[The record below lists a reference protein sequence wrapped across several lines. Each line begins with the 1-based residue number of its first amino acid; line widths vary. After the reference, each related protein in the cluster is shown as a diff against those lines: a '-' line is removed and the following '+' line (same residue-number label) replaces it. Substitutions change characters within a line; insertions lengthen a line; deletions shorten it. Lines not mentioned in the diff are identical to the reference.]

1 MPRRLAAIVFT
12 DLVGS
17 TELAQ
22 TNEAVALDTVRE
34 QERLVRPLVERQR
47 GRWVKSMGD
56 GMLFEFPTARAAVEF
71 AVEFLKS
78 AQERRAEPAGHA
90 LRLRIGIHLGDVER
104 RGTDIV
110 GDAVN
115 VASRIESAAEPGGI
129 CLSSSVYQQVVRK
142 VPYQFE
148 RIGARSLKGV
158 LEPLELYRVVLP
170 WSGSAEG
177 SGRPPAKP
185 AAAIASASRPELP
198 LPRLAVLP
206 LSNISPD
213 PADAFFAEG
222 LTEELIAVISRVR
235 GIRVISRTSVGQYR
249 NTTKPVAV
257 IGSELGTDF
266 VLEGSVRKAGDDV
279 RITLQL
285 IDARA
290 DEHRWAETYERRLD
304 RVFALQAEV
313 AEATASALSVT
324 LAPNERKAV
333 RSTPTSSVE
342 AHAAY
347 LRGIA
352 AARRFGEGDPESD
365 ATACAAFEEALRID
379 PDFGLAQAAYS
390 DYLVG
395 AMGLVRSYVEVADR
409 ARKLATEALL
419 HSPDAPEAYAA
430 IGNYRMQ
437 VAQDWEG
444 AEEAFR
450 QAIERN
456 PSHVSVHLWYGI
468 LLLTTQRYEEAERE
482 CETAVAL
489 DPLWFIPRMNRVTVA
504 LQKGELARAVPMAR
518 DLTSS
523 FPTNPVIR
531 LWLAVE
537 LTDFGLL
544 DEARR
549 ALADLESLRAPRSQ
563 PAADALGQSHL
574 LECWECLARAG
585 LGEPAAARAFL
596 ARWEAGELKGYL
608 GQVQRAELHAALGD
622 DDRALELLE
631 EDVRSGEHS
640 FWFSYQ
646 SPRFDRLRS
655 SPRFQELLRAMR
667 LPRTPPP
674 RLARKTPG
682 LDAPS
687 R

>member
-78 AQERRAEPAGHA
+78 AQEHSSEPAGHA

-129 CLSSSVYQQVVRK
+129 CLSSSVYEQVVRK

-177 SGRPPAKP
+177 SRRSPAQP
-185 AAAIASASRPELP
+185 AAATVSAPRPEP
-198 LPRLAVLP
+198 HLPRLAVLP

-352 AARRFGEGDPESD
+352 AARRFGEEDPESD

-390 DYLVG
+390 DYLL
-395 AMGLVRSYVEVADR
+395 ATMGLVRSYGEVADR

-419 HSPDAPEAYAA
+419 HSPDSPEAYAA
-430 IGNYRMQ
+430 VGNYRMQ

-444 AEEAFR
+444 AEEAFH

-456 PSHVSVHLWYGI
+456 PSHVPVHLWYSM

-482 CETAVAL
+482 CATAIAL
-489 DPLWFIPRMNRVTVA
+489 DPLWWIPRMNRVEVMH
-504 LQKGELARAVPMAR
+504 QMGELTRTASLAR

-523 FPTNPVIR
+523 FPTNPVVH

-537 LTDFGLL
+537 MTDFGLL

-549 ALADLESLRAPRSQ
+549 ALAGLESSRASLSP
-563 PAADALGQSHL
+563 PAADALGRSPL
-574 LECWECLARAG
+574 LECWECVARAG

-608 GQVQRAELHAALGD
+608 GQVQRAELYAALGD
-622 DDRALELLE
+622 DDRALGLLE

-655 SPRFQELLRAMR
+655 SPKFQELLRAMR
-667 LPRTPPP
+667 LPQAPPP

-682 LDAPS
+682 LGATS